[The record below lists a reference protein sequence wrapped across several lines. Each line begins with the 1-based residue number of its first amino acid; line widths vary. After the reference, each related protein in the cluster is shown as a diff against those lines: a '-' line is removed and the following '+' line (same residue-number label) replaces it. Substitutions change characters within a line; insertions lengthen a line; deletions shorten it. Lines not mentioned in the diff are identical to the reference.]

1 VEELVAL
8 YQPWRLGVSFGESED
23 TDVQDNSRRRCFLP
37 KLTAVRLD
45 WVSFQVMRRTQ
56 TSLLKELDVDP
67 RVRASQMGH
76 SVDVNENVYTITSL
90 KRRRDG
96 VNALEQAIW
105 A

>member
-1 VEELVAL
+1 MSLDTSLVAWVF
-8 YQPWRLGVSFGESED
+8 PSENLK
-23 TDVQDNSRRRCFLP
+23 TPISKDNCRRRCFLP

-67 RVRASQMGH
+67 RVQASQMGH

-90 KRRRDG
+90 KRRRDA
-96 VNALEQAIW
+96 VNALEKAIW